1 MAEKAMKKIPQAK
14 PTATLDANPE
24 PKQSPLWNE
33 LREVLLP
40 ERKWHYA
47 FHVAVIVVA
56 VAYWVGSLMRWPGA
70 SWGEIAMYRPHGDN
84 QVFPIIAALSKLN
97 FGDPTDA
104 AAYGQGL
111 GGFQVVILL
120 PYAVGY
126 ALFGGAGY
134 MLMDLL
140 LTFAY
145 FVVAALFLRRS
156 CLGKLTSLVLASAL
170 ATGSLQTLS
179 AKISTVV
186 EKLFFAFGCFSGE
199 WRMPPLF
206 NLDLYSKR
214 IPRPM
219 VTEIFLLIVFCLLVQ
234 VWRERRLPSF
244 KWGLGVGAALSIVLQ
259 GDPYSFSAAGL
270 LLAGVL
276 GVCMAANKW
285 KFPWRCALGGITGA
299 LLCGWFF
306 IIQLLNQTTEA
317 SVRFGM
323 IDYGR
328 SKIWLLPGYGHAIR
342 VVVASL
348 LVAVVVSACRHRRH
362 AEQSHQ
368 QHNST
373 EPNPLSSPVNIAYFC
388 WLMLVAAWLAQPVQI
403 LLLGKS
409 VQTFHY
415 LLYTL
420 PTFYG
425 YAVLILLA
433 HLAHLAFPN
442 LLEPL
447 AHFFRQPLHR
457 PAGFLVGLAF
467 FLQIALGLEESVEAI
482 MNPTTSRA
490 ESSPWQPLGE
500 RYRDGF
506 RAMDQEF
513 RTNPT
518 LRQAR
523 SFATF
528 CHEVNFLLAG
538 FHDKRAFLPDNAY
551 STLSDRELEERLCI
565 MGKLCGMPTDAFA
578 QFVQNEIIMNFWLG
592 CAKYWFEPGHTYSSL
607 NDYLPGQVEVL
618 KKIPEGKPFNLAL
631 PYSAVNRVVTTYR
644 ALPEQPPGPDLIIMT
659 PIIKDLGYYPRPPY
673 ELVYTNDVFFVY
685 AKPSAANVSQS
696 P

>member
-1 MAEKAMKKIPQAK
+1 MKRTPQAI
-14 PTATLDANPE
+14 TTPE
-24 PKQSPLWNE
+24 TNSTPYHSPLRDE
-33 LREVLLP
+33 LREILIP
-40 ERKWHYA
+40 EHKWQYV
-47 FHVAVIVVA
+47 FHIVVIA
-56 VAYWVGSLMRWPGA
+56 VALAYWVGSLIKWPGA
-70 SWGEIAMYRPHGDN
+70 SWAEIAMYRPHGDN
-84 QVFPIIAALSKLN
+84 QVFPIIAALGKLN

-104 AAYGQGL
+104 LVYGQGL
-111 GGFQVVILL
+111 GGFQAVILL
-120 PYAVGY
+120 PYVVAY

-134 MLMDLL
+134 MIMDVL

-156 CLGKLTSLVLASAL
+156 CLGKLTSLILASAL
-170 ATGSLQTLS
+170 ATGSLHALS

-186 EKLFFAFGCFSGE
+186 EKFFFAFGFFSGE
-199 WRMPPLF
+199 WRMPSLF
-206 NLDLYSKR
+206 HLNLYAKR

-219 VTEIFLLIVFCLLVQ
+219 VTEIFLLIVFCLLIRL
-234 VWRERRLPSF
+234 WGERRLPSF
-244 KWGLGVGAALSIVLQ
+244 KWGLAVGAALSIVLQ

-276 GVCMAANKW
+276 AVCMAANHW
-285 KFPWRCALGGITGA
+285 KFPWRCVLGGVTGA

-306 IIQLLNQTTEA
+306 IIQLLNQTPEA

-328 SKIWLLPGYGHAIR
+328 SKVWLLPGYGHAIR
-342 VVVASL
+342 VVAASL
-348 LVAVVVSACRHRRH
+348 LVAVVVSASRHLRRS
-362 AEQSHQ
+362 EQNHQ
-368 QHNST
+368 HHSST
-373 EPNPLSSPVNIAYFC
+373 ELSPLSSPINIAYFC
-388 WLMLVAAWLAQPVQI
+388 WLMLIAAWLAQPVQI

-420 PTFYG
+420 PTFFG

-442 LLEPL
+442 MLENL
-447 AHFFRQPLHR
+447 GHYFRQPLHR
-457 PAGFLVGLAF
+457 PAVFLLGLAL
-467 FLQIALGLEESVEAI
+467 FLQLALGSEESVEAI

-490 ESSPWQPLGE
+490 ESSPWQPLGD
-500 RYRDGF
+500 RYRKGF
-506 RAMDQEF
+506 RALDQEF
-513 RTNPT
+513 RRNLTM
-518 LRQAR
+518 RQAR

-565 MGKLCGMPTDAFA
+565 IGRICGMPTDAFG
-578 QFVQNEIIMNFWLG
+578 QFIQNEIIMNFWLG
-592 CAKYWFEPGHTYSSL
+592 CAKYWFEPGHIYSSL
-607 NDYLPGQVEVL
+607 NDYLPEQVEAL

-631 PYSAVNRVVTTYR
+631 PYSSLKRIVATYQ
-644 ALPEQPPGPDLIIMT
+644 ALPNQPAGPDLIIMT

-673 ELVYTNDVFFVY
+673 TVVYTNDAFIVY
-685 AKPSAANVSQS
+685 AKPSAADASQN